1 MILVLLQAGKFVLD
15 CCLLFERLVKATLM
29 KVYFALVIFILA
41 SSTLCAQEWMPIPL
55 NNTPH
60 SSSHSA
66 PVGAGFEPGN
76 IFASVGDSTFIVA
89 NGGRVGEELYFLKE
103 NATPQLHTDFL
114 RFKEKDD
121 LLAEVAGLE
130 ASSFPQINKCSDYI
144 MGIAA
149 TKLLINDDS
158 SSDYEYKIFQ
168 IDENNPQGTV
178 TPLFEDGTVVTYVS
192 KAYGDASY
200 AIFKVSDVSP
210 NFFIY
215 NCKTRLF
222 SKFHIDAN
230 EYHFE
235 AVNSRFYFYR
245 ELDEATGAYFQSA
258 FDFIDKK
265 HYSIPWD
272 VDGVNMQSLSLSVV
286 HDKGILYIARTPA
299 TNYERV
305 YLFWSPENERF
316 EKIDF
321 TKDDNI
327 ESSIRNL
334 VESLRPIVNI
344 AVNSAGANGVI
355 NCQISAETGCFFF
368 DLDSRHITKVAAL
381 EDMEGVTSLR
391 IKCASEKPLEP
402 DTYCSISQLN
412 GESELVKLN
421 FDTQAKKLH
430 VDLIG
435 KVASPPFFLTQ
446 IREKL
451 YWFEED
457 KIIGKELVIASLDNV
472 DDRVRYDLNAT
483 TYAAAPKHFKKFGTE
498 LFFTANKGAT
508 RALASKESL
517 AQYPVDMEVFS
528 IDKNH
533 RVRQVSSFTE
543 KFYEIK
549 QLEINE
555 EWLVAAIPLITPE
568 FDSVETIFKLSKA
581 SGGIQKLLSLNA
593 NNQTVE
599 KIYLHNNTTAY
610 AVMKETVSA
619 EDDLY
624 YLITLDLV
632 ENKEVAR
639 RLILEVNQTAQFR
652 FFSDKLFWILSYG
665 QGIEGMDLTTGVM
678 EQHDLGAV
686 AFLEERGEQIDEF
699 YVQELDSGTRKLMFY
714 SKEHQRFV
722 STSLQDV
729 MGIKRNGEDY
739 IFYGGYFAY
748 VFRSDNSYTVIFD
761 NDMVV
766 NCITTIGDK
775 LVVWGTHGSWQLETN
790 SIEVHDLKT
799 QSVDVYPTYDK
810 QMHNCTASDQG
821 VYGNIR
827 ETKPGNGLLSFQDDI
842 AAVKIPGV
850 GTRKLLDSFALE
862 GQNSLERYF
871 IESQGNGNVELG
883 RLNVVNGESTNIWRF
898 RNEFLNP
905 ASIKLNESTL
915 GVFGMV
921 NGFNEEAARF
931 QLQTYNVT
939 NGVTKRFNWP
949 GSWQDARLV
958 AVPDV
963 DGDGLNEPALIGR
976 YTPADNRPQ
985 AVVLSSINGQ
995 QLKRIS
1001 FPPNFSFHQ
1010 YYPLTDH
1017 DFDGA
1022 GDIAFMGTLERNGK
1036 TQVKIESVAYE
1047 QRLLN
1052 LNFPSKWTAKEIV
1065 KIQDINRDG
1074 YQDIAL
1080 LTENSENANLQI
1092 VVKSGTKG
1100 NPFTKVFSWPAKLE
1114 QGEFHSIPDL
1124 NADGIDEVSIFGFD
1138 SNAQR
1143 LRLVVK
1149 DGAKSNV
1156 NLGSIGWP
1164 VEYQDYSLFVF
1175 KASSERTLAALI
1187 SRVDDDRW
1195 MLDVKDMKN
1204 QSIYKRETSK
1214 HFSSIHSVEWV
1225 HSDDKNGFSI
1235 LGVGEYGGL
1244 VQEFINAQ

>member
-1 MILVLLQAGKFVLD
+1 
-15 CCLLFERLVKATLM
+15 M
-29 KVYFALVIFILA
+29 KVYFALAIFILA

-60 SSSHSA
+60 SLSHSA

-76 IFASVGDSTFIVA
+76 IFASVGDTTFIVA
-89 NGGRVGEELYFLKE
+89 NGGRVGEELFFLKD
-103 NATPQLHTDFL
+103 NAIPQLHTDFL

-130 ASSFPQINKCSDYI
+130 ASSFPQINKCSDHI

-149 TKLLINDDS
+149 TKLLINDDNS
-158 SSDYEYKIFQ
+158 SSYEYKIFQ

-178 TPLFEDGTVVTYVS
+178 TPLFEDGTVVTFVS

-245 ELDEATGAYFQSA
+245 RLDEATGAYFQSA

-299 TNYERV
+299 PNYGRV

-334 VESLRPIVNI
+334 VESLRSIVNI
-344 AVNSAGANGVI
+344 AVNSAEANGVI

-368 DLDSRHITKVAAL
+368 DLDNYHITKVAAL
-381 EDMEGVTSLR
+381 EDMEGVTSSR
-391 IKCASEKPLEP
+391 IKCASKKPLEP
-402 DTYCSISQLN
+402 DTYCSISPLN
-412 GESELVKLN
+412 SESEIVKLN

-435 KVASPPFFLTQ
+435 KVAFQPLFLTN
-446 IREKL
+446 IRDKL

-457 KIIGKELVIASLDNV
+457 EIIGKELVEADLSNV
-472 DDRVRYDLNAT
+472 EDRTRYDLNAT
-483 TYAAAPKHFKKFGTE
+483 NYAAEPKHFKKFGTE
-498 LFFTANKGAT
+498 LFFTANKGAPP
-508 RALASKESL
+508 AQASKGTLEK
-517 AQYPVDMEVFS
+517 YPTDVEIFS

-533 RVRQVSSFTE
+533 RVRQVSNFHE
-543 KFYEIK
+543 KFYDIK
-549 QLEINE
+549 HVDHSAKSL
-555 EWLVAAIPLITPE
+555 LVTVPLIMSDASFADT
-568 FDSVETIFKLSKA
+568 VYRLSKA
-581 SGGIQKLLSLNA
+581 SGESNKLLSLNDIR
-593 NNQTVE
+593 QTVE
-599 KIYLHNNTTAY
+599 KIYLHNSNTAY
-610 AVMKETVSA
+610 AVMKETVYA

-639 RLILEVNQTAQFR
+639 RLILEANQTAQFR

-686 AFLEERGEQIDEF
+686 AFIEERGEQIDEF
-699 YVQELDSGTRKLMFY
+699 YVQKLDSGTRRLMFY

-722 STSLQDV
+722 STNMQDV

-748 VFRSDNSYTVIFD
+748 IFRLDKTYTVIFEH
-761 NDMVV
+761 DMFV

-775 LVVWGTHGSWQLETN
+775 LVVWGTHGRFSLETN

-810 QMHNCTASDQG
+810 QMYNCSASDQS

-827 ETKPGNGLLSFQDDI
+827 EIKSGNGPLSFQDDI
-842 AAVKIPGV
+842 AAVKIPGI

-862 GQNSLERYF
+862 GQNSLEQYF
-871 IESQGNGNVELG
+871 IESQGNGVVELG
-883 RLNVVNGESTNIWRF
+883 KLNAVSGESTNIWRF

-905 ASIKLNESTL
+905 APIKLNESTL

-921 NGFNEEAARF
+921 NGFDAEAARF

-949 GSWQDARLV
+949 GNWQDARII

-963 DGDGLNEPALIGR
+963 DGDGLNEPTLVGR
-976 YTPADNRPQ
+976 YIPADNRPQ
-985 AVVLSSINGQ
+985 AVILSSINGK
-995 QLKRIS
+995 QLNRIS

-1010 YYPLTDH
+1010 YIPMEDH
-1017 DFDGA
+1017 NFDGA
-1022 GDIAFMGTLERNGK
+1022 GDIAFLGELERNGK
-1036 TQVKIESVAYE
+1036 TQVKVESVAYN

-1052 LNFPSKWTAKEIV
+1052 LNFPSKWIAKEIV

-1080 LTENSENANLQI
+1080 LAQNSENANLQI

-1124 NADGIDEVSIFGFD
+1124 NADGIDEVSIFGID

-1164 VEYQDYSLFVF
+1164 AEYQDYSLFVL

-1187 SRVDDDRW
+1187 SRVDDDKWR
-1195 MLDVKDMKN
+1195 LDVKNMKN

-1214 HFSSIHSVEWV
+1214 HFSSIHSVTWV
-1225 HSDDKNGFSI
+1225 HSDAQNGFSI